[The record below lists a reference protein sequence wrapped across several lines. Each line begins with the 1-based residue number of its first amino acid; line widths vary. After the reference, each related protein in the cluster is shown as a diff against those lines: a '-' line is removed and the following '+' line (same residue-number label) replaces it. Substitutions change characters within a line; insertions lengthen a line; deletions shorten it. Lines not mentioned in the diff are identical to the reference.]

1 MKKIISI
8 VLVIMLLSTGCSF
21 IGHKNEQEPS
31 IQAAKQT
38 FNASATSTA
47 QSSNATASATAS
59 NSKGLAMAS
68 GTAAPTTSSSMVS
81 GNYTGSQINNLVID
95 NGAGKGMV
103 PASDKNNLLIT
114 LYYKNKKGLLVPVT
128 RTVTKQE
135 GLAKAAILGLVDEAV
150 TKEQLDYYGLYPVL
164 PKGTKIKGISIKDK
178 VAVIDFSK
186 EFLNL
191 SGKQDEQEAVASVVY
206 TLTGFSTVSDV
217 RIRVEGREITTL
229 ENGTDLSILRNR
241 SNTLINSNDT
251 QIKDDCVKCDLF
263 YISDDSNN
271 HNYLVPVSVQISQT
285 DPNGI
290 PGLIFDELG
299 RKSEATTYFT
309 SIPEGTKL
317 LSFNRQGSTAILDF
331 SSQITNYGG
340 SEKEDSLLNQIYY
353 TISQMKGI
361 QKIKLLINGKEKP
374 LPEGTEVA
382 SAKSVPLT
390 FNKVIDN

>member
-21 IGHKNEQEPS
+21 IGHKEEQEPS
-31 IQAAKQT
+31 IQAANQT
-38 FNASATSTA
+38 LNSSATNTA
-47 QSSNATASATAS
+47 QDSKAAASATAS
-59 NSKGLAMAS
+59 SSKGLAMAT
-68 GTAAPTTSSSMVS
+68 GTAAPTTTSSMVS
-81 GNYTGSQINNLVID
+81 GNYTGSQINGLVID

-103 PASDKNNLLIT
+103 PASDKTNLLIT

-128 RTVTKQE
+128 RTVKKQE
-135 GLAKAAILGLVDEAV
+135 GLAKAAVLGLVDEAV

-164 PKGTKIKGISIKDK
+164 PKGTKIKGINIKDK

-191 SGKQDEQEAVASVVY
+191 SGKQEEQEAVASVVY

-217 RIRVEGREITTL
+217 RIRVEGKEITTL

-241 SNTLINSNDT
+241 SNTLINSSDT
-251 QIKDDCVKCDLF
+251 QIKDGCVKCDL
-263 YISDDSNN
+263 YYVSDDSNN
-271 HNYLVPVSVQISQT
+271 HNYLVPVSVQIPQT

-290 PGLIFDELG
+290 PELIFNELS
-299 RKSEATTYFT
+299 KKPDDTTYFT

-317 LSFNRQGSTAILDF
+317 ISFDQQGSTAVLDF

-361 QKIKLLINGKEKP
+361 QKIKLLINGMEKP

-382 SAKSVPLT
+382 SAKSVPVT

>member
-21 IGHKNEQEPS
+21 IGHKDEQEPS
-31 IQAAKQT
+31 AQAANQT
-38 FNASATSTA
+38 LNASATNTA
-47 QSSNATASATAS
+47 QDSKSAASATAS
-59 NSKGLAMAS
+59 NSTGMAMAS
-68 GTAAPTTSSSMVS
+68 GTAAPTTTSSMVS
-81 GNYTGSQINNLVID
+81 GNYSGSQINGLVID

-103 PASDKNNLLIT
+103 PASDKTNLLIT
-114 LYYKNKKGLLVPVT
+114 LYYKNTKGLLVPVT
-128 RTVTKQE
+128 RTVKKQE
-135 GLAKAAILGLVDEAV
+135 GVAKAAILGLVDEAV

-164 PKGTKIKGISIKDK
+164 PKGTKINGINIKDK

-191 SGKQDEQEAVASVVY
+191 SGKQEEQEAVASVVY

-217 RIRVEGREITTL
+217 RIRVGGREITTL
-229 ENGTDLSILRNR
+229 ENGTDLSNLRNR
-241 SNTLINSNDT
+241 SNTLINSDDT
-251 QIKDDCVKCDLF
+251 QIKDGYVKCDLF

-271 HNYLVPVSVQISQT
+271 HNYLVPVSVQIPQT

-290 PGLIFDELG
+290 PELIFNELS
-299 RKSEATTYFT
+299 KKPNDATYFT

-317 LSFNRQGSTAILDF
+317 ISFDHQGSTAILDF
-331 SSQITNYGG
+331 SNQITNYGG

-361 QKIKLLINGKEKP
+361 QKIKLLINGQEKP

-382 SAKSVPLT
+382 SAKSVPVT
-390 FNKVIDN
+390 FNKIIDN